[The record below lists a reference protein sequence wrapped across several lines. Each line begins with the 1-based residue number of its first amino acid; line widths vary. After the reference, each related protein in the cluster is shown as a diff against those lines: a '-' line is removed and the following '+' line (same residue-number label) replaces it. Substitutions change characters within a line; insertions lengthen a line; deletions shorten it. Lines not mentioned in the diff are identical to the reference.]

1 MNLKNCKQYPTPER
15 VSKAPSLCWSAPNIR
30 VIAVLAVAM
39 ATAFS
44 GTSFAGAEDPRP
56 IIRVRVGNYAQASP
70 STMAGAEREAARI
83 LFAAG
88 LQTVWLDCPVGHTP
102 PAALDPCQEPLE
114 PADIVLRIL
123 PNSSQNK
130 FQDTVF
136 GFAVQPVLASAYY
149 DYPARLARGDNAE
162 SELHVVLGC
171 VIAHELGH
179 LLLGSNSHSGSGI
192 MQSRWERKQ
201 IRQATTGALL
211 FTPAQAKDIQVE
223 TLRRTRLN
231 TARLNELR

>member
-1 MNLKNCKQYPTPER
+1 MNTKNCLRHPTSER
-15 VSKAPSLCWSAPNIR
+15 VSKGPSLCWSAPGIR

-39 ATAFS
+39 ATAFP
-44 GTSFAGAEDPRP
+44 GTCFAGAEDPLP
-56 IIRVRVGNYAQASP
+56 IIRVRVDNYTQAS
-70 STMAGAEREAARI
+70 SATIAGAEREAARI
-83 LFAAG
+83 LSEAG
-88 LQTVWLDCPVGHTP
+88 LQTVWVDCPVGHSLS
-102 PAALDPCQEPLE
+102 AAQDPCQEPLE
-114 PADIVLRIL
+114 PADLVLRIL
-123 PNSSQNK
+123 PNATHNK

-136 GFAVQPVLASAYY
+136 GFAVHPVLASVYY
-149 DYPARLARGDNAE
+149 DYPARLARSDNAK

-201 IRQATTGALL
+201 IRQAMTGALF

-231 TARLNELR
+231 TAHLNELR

>member
-1 MNLKNCKQYPTPER
+1 MKIESGEQYSAPEKNSTVPPLQRFRLNVKVIAGIAVVMAVAFPGACFAGPEDPR
-15 VSKAPSLCWSAPNIR
+15 PNIR
-30 VIAVLAVAM
+30 V
-39 ATAFS
+39 
-44 GTSFAGAEDPRP
+44 
-56 IIRVRVGNYAQASP
+56 RVDNSTQAS
-70 STMAGAEREAARI
+70 SATIAGAEREAARI
-83 LFAAG
+83 LSEAG
-88 LQTVWLDCPVGHTP
+88 LQTVWVDCPVGHSLS
-102 PAALDPCQEPLE
+102 AAQDPCQEPLE
-114 PADIVLRIL
+114 PADLVLRIL
-123 PNSSQNK
+123 PNATHNK

-136 GFAVQPVLASAYY
+136 GFAVHPVLASVYY
-149 DYPARLARGDNAE
+149 DYPARLARSDNAK

-201 IRQATTGALL
+201 IRQAMTGALF

-231 TARLNELR
+231 TAHLNELR